1 MNQPH
6 VVAWLSGGNLSV
18 ETVPEGLTRLL
29 QQHPAA
35 IRTLLFQSDPLGPE
49 QFGHLE
55 IETKH
60 GQVAVIDH
68 ATGEVYANPPTP
80 PNAGQAR
87 RQRDLTSHLPGAF
100 DGRPVIQSI
109 ETTISD
115 GMLTGY
121 HFVFSTGSSFS
132 FTLDPL
138 SPLVLQDSQRRTGT

>member
-1 MNQPH
+1 
-6 VVAWLSGGNLSV
+6 
-18 ETVPEGLTRLL
+18 VPEGLARLL

-35 IRTLLFQSDPLGPE
+35 IRTLLFQSDPLGSE

-60 GQVAVIDH
+60 GHVALIDH
-68 ATGEVYANPPTP
+68 ATGEVFANPPKT
-80 PNAGQAR
+80 PNAGHAR
-87 RQRDLTSHLPGAF
+87 RQRDLTGHLPGAF

-115 GMLTGY
+115 GKRSGY
-121 HFVFSTGSSFS
+121 HFTFSTGSGFS

-138 SPLVLQDSQRRTGT
+138 SPLVLPDNY